1 MSSILNKM
9 PSALTGT
16 VDKVKGFLFNK
27 NFLIIMVV
35 VSIFLGIA
43 FYVYNTYVAPR
54 INPDFVPNREF
65 TGDGDDTRD
74 ATLYFFG
81 VDWCPY
87 SKKAKP
93 HWDKVKNKYD
103 NKTENNITLHFR
115 EIDGEKNERELENF
129 ENEYL
134 VPNNKKI
141 DGYPSIWMVKGK
153 DVIEYDAKPN
163 VKSLTEYIKAAVF

>member
-1 MSSILNKM
+1 M
-9 PSALTGT
+9 PSLTGT
-16 VDKVKGFLFNK
+16 TDKIKGLLFNR

-35 VSIFLGIA
+35 VAIFLGVA
-43 FYVYNTYVAPR
+43 FYVYNTYIAPR

-65 TGDGDDTRD
+65 TADGDNADV

-93 HWDKVKNKYD
+93 HWEKVKSKFD
-103 NKTENNITLHFR
+103 GRTENNVTINFV
-115 EIDGEKNERELENF
+115 EIDGEKQEKELENF

-134 VPNNKKI
+134 TPNQKKI
-141 DGYPSIWMVKGK
+141 DGYPSIWMVKGS

-163 VKSLTEYIKAAVF
+163 TKSLTEYIKAAVF

>member
-1 MSSILNKM
+1 MSGILNKM
-9 PSALTGT
+9 PSLTGT
-16 VDKVKGFLFNK
+16 TDKIKGLLFNK

-35 VSIFLGIA
+35 VAIFLGVA
-43 FYVYNTYVAPR
+43 FYVYNTYIAPR

-65 TGDGDDTRD
+65 TTDGDNADI

-93 HWDKVKNKYD
+93 HWEKVKSKFNG
-103 NKTENNITLHFR
+103 KTENNVTINFV
-115 EIDGEKNERELENF
+115 EIDGEKQEKELENF

-134 VPNNKKI
+134 TPNQKKI
-141 DGYPSIWMVKGK
+141 DGYPSIWMVKGS

-163 VKSLTEYIKAAVF
+163 TKSLTEYIKAAVF